1 MKPATKFGVV
11 LGQVVVKKRRQLKLT
26 QGKAAKEMGLPQSSL
41 SRLERGAAN
50 FTVTQ
55 LRRAAG
61 ALKTEVSQMFLEAE
75 AGEIV
80 LVRKGVK
87 ILDEEP
93 PEKERNRWVWV
104 APKEIEQTVA
114 TIKVMLPSDY
124 VYWKSKTDEKD
135 KEKLKTLVRRP

>member
-1 MKPATKFGVV
+1 MKPAAKFGAV
-11 LGQVVVKKRRQLKLT
+11 LGQVVVKKRKQLKLT
-26 QGKAAKEMGLPQSSL
+26 QGKAAEKMGLPQSSL
-41 SRLERGAAN
+41 SRLERGSAN

-75 AGEIV
+75 AGETV
-80 LVRKGVK
+80 LAKKGVK

-93 PEKERNRWVWV
+93 PERERHRWIWV

-114 TIKVMLPSDY
+114 TIRLRSDSY
-124 VYWKSKTDEKD
+124 MWNPGAKKKHE
-135 KEKLKTLVRRP
+135 EKLKEPW